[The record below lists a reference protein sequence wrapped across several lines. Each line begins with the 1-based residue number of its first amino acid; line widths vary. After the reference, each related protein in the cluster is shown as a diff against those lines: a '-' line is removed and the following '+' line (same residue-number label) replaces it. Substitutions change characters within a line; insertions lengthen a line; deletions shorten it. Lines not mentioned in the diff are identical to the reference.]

1 MEINKA
7 ISNQNVIITL
17 KGRLDTMT
25 APQLDDE
32 AKSIDFDEVETVTLN
47 LKDLEYISSSGLR
60 VILALYKNLKSKG
73 GNLKI
78 VNVSNTCI
86 DYFRQVMSRH
96 IRSHTNGDTRSTIYK

>member
-47 LKDLEYISSSGLR
+47 LKDL
-60 VILALYKNLKSKG
+60 
-73 GNLKI
+73 
-78 VNVSNTCI
+78 
-86 DYFRQVMSRH
+86 
-96 IRSHTNGDTRSTIYK
+96 

>member
-32 AKSIDFDEVETVTLN
+32 AKNIDFDGVETVTLN

-78 VNVSNTCI
+78 VNVSNTI
-86 DYFRQVMSRH
+86 MELFSMTGMSDYLDIKQ
-96 IRSHTNGDTRSTIYK
+96 G

>member
-1 MEINKA
+1 
-7 ISNQNVIITL
+7 
-17 KGRLDTMT
+17 MT

-32 AKSIDFDEVETVTLN
+32 AKSIDFDEIETVTLN

-78 VNVSNTCI
+78 VNVSNTI
-86 DYFRQVMSRH
+86 MELFSMTGMSDYLDIEQ
-96 IRSHTNGDTRSTIYK
+96 G

>member
-32 AKSIDFDEVETVTLN
+32 AKRIDFDEVETVTLN

-60 VILALYKNLKSKG
+60 VILALYKNLKGKG

-78 VNVSNTCI
+78 VNVSNTI
-86 DYFRQVMSRH
+86 MELFSMTGMSDYLDIEQ
-96 IRSHTNGDTRSTIYK
+96 G

>member
-32 AKSIDFDEVETVTLN
+32 VKGIDFDEVETVTLN

-60 VILALYKNLKSKG
+60 VILALYKSLKGKG

-78 VNVSNTCI
+78 VNVSNTI
-86 DYFRQVMSRH
+86 MELFSMTGMADYLDIEQ
-96 IRSHTNGDTRSTIYK
+96 G

>member
-60 VILALYKNLKSKG
+60 LFLHFIKPKSKG

-78 VNVSNTCI
+78 VNVSNTI
-86 DYFRQVMSRH
+86 MELFSMTGMSDYLDIEQ
-96 IRSHTNGDTRSTIYK
+96 G

>member
-1 MEINKA
+1 
-7 ISNQNVIITL
+7 
-17 KGRLDTMT
+17 MT

-60 VILALYKNLKSKG
+60 VILALYKSLKSKG

-78 VNVSNTCI
+78 VNVSNTI
-86 DYFRQVMSRH
+86 MELFSMTGMSDYLDIEQ
-96 IRSHTNGDTRSTIYK
+96 K

>member
-32 AKSIDFDEVETVTLN
+32 AKSIDFDE
-47 LKDLEYISSSGLR
+47 EYISSSGLR
-60 VILALYKNLKSKG
+60 VILALYKSLKSKG

-78 VNVSNTCI
+78 VNVSNTI
-86 DYFRQVMSRH
+86 MELFSMTGMADYLDIEQ
-96 IRSHTNGDTRSTIYK
+96 G

>member
-32 AKSIDFDEVETVTLN
+32 AKSIDFDGVETVTLN

-60 VILALYKNLKSKG
+60 VILALYKNLKS
-73 GNLKI
+73 
-78 VNVSNTCI
+78 NTI
-86 DYFRQVMSRH
+86 MELFSMTGMSDYLDIKQ
-96 IRSHTNGDTRSTIYK
+96 G

>member
-32 AKSIDFDEVETVTLN
+32 ANSIDLDGVETVTLN

-78 VNVSNTCI
+78 VNVSNTI
-86 DYFRQVMSRH
+86 MELFSMTGMSDYLDIKQ
-96 IRSHTNGDTRSTIYK
+96 G

>member
-32 AKSIDFDEVETVTLN
+32 AKIIDFDEVETVTLN

-78 VNVSNTCI
+78 VNVSNTI
-86 DYFRQVMSRH
+86 MELFSMTGMSDYLDIEQ
-96 IRSHTNGDTRSTIYK
+96 G

>member
-25 APQLDDE
+25 AQQLDDE

-60 VILALYKNLKSKG
+60 VILALYKSLKSKG

-78 VNVSNTCI
+78 VNVSNTI
-86 DYFRQVMSRH
+86 MELFSMTGMSDYLDIEQ
-96 IRSHTNGDTRSTIYK
+96 K

>member
-32 AKSIDFDEVETVTLN
+32 VKGIDFDEVETVTLN
-47 LKDLEYISSSGLR
+47 LKNLEYISSSGLR

-78 VNVSNTCI
+78 VNVSNTI
-86 DYFRQVMSRH
+86 MELFSMTGMADYLDIKQ
-96 IRSHTNGDTRSTIYK
+96 G

>member
-1 MEINKA
+1 
-7 ISNQNVIITL
+7 
-17 KGRLDTMT
+17 MT

-78 VNVSNTCI
+78 VNVSNTI
-86 DYFRQVMSRH
+86 MELFSMTGMSDYLDIEQE
-96 IRSHTNGDTRSTIYK
+96 

>member
-17 KGRLDTMT
+17 KGRLDAMT

-32 AKSIDFDEVETVTLN
+32 AKSIDFDGVETVTLN

-78 VNVSNTCI
+78 VNVSNTI
-86 DYFRQVMSRH
+86 MELFSMTGMSDYLDIKQ
-96 IRSHTNGDTRSTIYK
+96 G

>member
-32 AKSIDFDEVETVTLN
+32 AKSIDFDGVETVTLN

-60 VILALYKNLKSKG
+60 VILALYKTSKARAEILKLS
-73 GNLKI
+73 
-78 VNVSNTCI
+78 
-86 DYFRQVMSRH
+86 M
-96 IRSHTNGDTRSTIYK
+96 

>member
-32 AKSIDFDEVETVTLN
+32 AKSTDFDEVETVTLN
-47 LKDLEYISSSGLR
+47 LKDLEYISSLGLR

-78 VNVSNTCI
+78 VNVSNTI
-86 DYFRQVMSRH
+86 MELFSMTGMADYLDIEQ
-96 IRSHTNGDTRSTIYK
+96 G

>member
-1 MEINKA
+1 MEISKA

-25 APQLDDE
+25 APQFDDE

-47 LKDLEYISSSGLR
+47 LKYHEYISSSGLR
-60 VILALYKNLKSKG
+60 VVLALYKNLKSKG

-78 VNVSNTCI
+78 VNVSNTI
-86 DYFRQVMSRH
+86 MELFSMTGMADYLDIEQA
-96 IRSHTNGDTRSTIYK
+96 

>member
-7 ISNQNVIITL
+7 ISNQNVIIAL

-60 VILALYKNLKSKG
+60 VILALYKSLKSKG

-78 VNVSNTCI
+78 VNVSNTI
-86 DYFRQVMSRH
+86 MELFSMTGMADYLDIEQ
-96 IRSHTNGDTRSTIYK
+96 G

>member
-32 AKSIDFDEVETVTLN
+32 VKGIDFDEVETVTLN
-47 LKDLEYISSSGLR
+47 LKNLEYISSSGLR

-78 VNVSNTCI
+78 VNVSNTI
-86 DYFRQVMSRH
+86 MELFSMTGMSDYLNIEQ
-96 IRSHTNGDTRSTIYK
+96 G

>member
-7 ISNQNVIITL
+7 ISNQNVIIIL

-32 AKSIDFDEVETVTLN
+32 AKNIEFDEVDTVTLN

-78 VNVSNTCI
+78 VNVSNTI
-86 DYFRQVMSRH
+86 MELFSMTGMADYLDIEQ
-96 IRSHTNGDTRSTIYK
+96 G

>member
-17 KGRLDTMT
+17 KGRL

-78 VNVSNTCI
+78 VNVSNTI
-86 DYFRQVMSRH
+86 MELFSMTGMADYLDIKQ
-96 IRSHTNGDTRSTIYK
+96 G

>member
-25 APQLDDE
+25 ASQLDDE

-78 VNVSNTCI
+78 VNVSNTI
-86 DYFRQVMSRH
+86 MELFSMTGMSDYLDIEQ
-96 IRSHTNGDTRSTIYK
+96 G

>member
-32 AKSIDFDEVETVTLN
+32 VKGIDFDEVETVTLN

-78 VNVSNTCI
+78 VNVSNTI
-86 DYFRQVMSRH
+86 MELFSMTGMADYLDIEQ
-96 IRSHTNGDTRSTIYK
+96 G

>member
-1 MEINKA
+1 MEISKA

-25 APQLDDE
+25 APQFDDE
-32 AKSIDFDEVETVTLN
+32 VKSIDFDEVETVTLN

-60 VILALYKNLKSKG
+60 VVLALYKNLKSKG

-78 VNVSNTCI
+78 VNVSNTI
-86 DYFRQVMSRH
+86 MELFSMTGMADYLDIEQA
-96 IRSHTNGDTRSTIYK
+96 

>member
-32 AKSIDFDEVETVTLN
+32 VKGIDFDEVETVTLN
-47 LKDLEYISSSGLR
+47 LKNLEYISSSGLR
-60 VILALYKNLKSKG
+60 VILALYKNLKNKG

-78 VNVSNTCI
+78 VNVSNTI
-86 DYFRQVMSRH
+86 MELFSMTGMADYLDIEQ
-96 IRSHTNGDTRSTIYK
+96 G

>member
-32 AKSIDFDEVETVTLN
+32 AKNIDFDEVETVTLN

-60 VILALYKNLKSKG
+60 VILSLYKNLKSKG

-78 VNVSNTCI
+78 VNVSNTI
-86 DYFRQVMSRH
+86 MELFSMTGMSDYLDIKQ
-96 IRSHTNGDTRSTIYK
+96 G

>member
-47 LKDLEYISSSGLR
+47 LKDLSLI
-60 VILALYKNLKSKG
+60 
-73 GNLKI
+73 
-78 VNVSNTCI
+78 
-86 DYFRQVMSRH
+86 H
-96 IRSHTNGDTRSTIYK
+96 I

>member
-32 AKSIDFDEVETVTLN
+32 AKNINFDEVETVTLN
-47 LKDLEYISSSGLR
+47 LKDLEYSSSSGLR
-60 VILALYKNLKSKG
+60 VILALYKSLKSKG

-78 VNVSNTCI
+78 VNVSNTI
-86 DYFRQVMSRH
+86 MELFSMTGMADYLDIEQ
-96 IRSHTNGDTRSTIYK
+96 G

>member
-25 APQLDDE
+25 TPQLDDE

-78 VNVSNTCI
+78 VNVSNTI
-86 DYFRQVMSRH
+86 MELFSMTGMSDYLDIKQ
-96 IRSHTNGDTRSTIYK
+96 G

>member
-17 KGRLDTMT
+17 KGRLDAMT

-78 VNVSNTCI
+78 VNVSNTI
-86 DYFRQVMSRH
+86 MELFSMTGMADYLDIEQ
-96 IRSHTNGDTRSTIYK
+96 G

>member
-32 AKSIDFDEVETVTLN
+32 VKGIDFDEVETVTLN

-60 VILALYKNLKSKG
+60 VILALYKNLKNKG

-78 VNVSNTCI
+78 VNVSNTI
-86 DYFRQVMSRH
+86 MELFSMTGMADYLDIEQ
-96 IRSHTNGDTRSTIYK
+96 G

>member
-60 VILALYKNLKSKG
+60 VFLHFIKTSKARAEILKLS
-73 GNLKI
+73 
-78 VNVSNTCI
+78 
-86 DYFRQVMSRH
+86 M
-96 IRSHTNGDTRSTIYK
+96 

>member
-32 AKSIDFDEVETVTLN
+32 AKSIYFDEVETVTLN

-78 VNVSNTCI
+78 VNVSNTI
-86 DYFRQVMSRH
+86 MELFSMTGMSDYLDIEQ
-96 IRSHTNGDTRSTIYK
+96 G

>member
-32 AKSIDFDEVETVTLN
+32 AERIDFDEVETVTLN

-78 VNVSNTCI
+78 VNVSNTI
-86 DYFRQVMSRH
+86 MELFSMTGMSDYLDIEQ
-96 IRSHTNGDTRSTIYK
+96 G